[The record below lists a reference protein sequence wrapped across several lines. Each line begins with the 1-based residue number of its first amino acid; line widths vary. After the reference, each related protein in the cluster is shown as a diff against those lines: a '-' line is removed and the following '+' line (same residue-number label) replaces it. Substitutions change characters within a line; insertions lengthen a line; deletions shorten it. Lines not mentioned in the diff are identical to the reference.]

1 MAGQWTPCTCTATPR
16 GRTAGS
22 WRRRSGSNCRSRT
35 TRRCRTSWGST
46 PRESAA
52 NPWPSRSSC
61 CSGTCS
67 KRRRDGQV
75 GTVSGMNH
83 LTQDGPASGQPVPGP
98 MTVVIVDDHQMV
110 LDGLKAM
117 LAPYRDQ
124 VEIVGESSDPGRVVR
139 LVNDLKPDA
148 VLLDVR
154 LRGASGL
161 DLCAEILRV
170 TPGCKVVFL
179 TVYDDE
185 QYLYQALRVGAAGF
199 LLKRIRGGELVDY
212 LRRISD
218 GEVLID
224 PSLAG
229 RVALSAARLRSGEF
243 WPGAHLGLTQRES
256 EVLSLLVAG
265 LSNRAVAMRL
275 VVSEETVKT
284 HSRGIYRKLGV
295 SDRAGAVAVA
305 LREGVFH

>member
-1 MAGQWTPCTCTATPR
+1 MDR
-16 GRTAGS
+16 
-22 WRRRSGSNCRSRT
+22 
-35 TRRCRTSWGST
+35 
-46 PRESAA
+46 AA
-52 NPWPSRSSC
+52 PI
-61 CSGTCS
+61 
-67 KRRRDGQV
+67 
-75 GTVSGMNH
+75 
-83 LTQDGPASGQPVPGP
+83 
-98 MTVVIVDDHQMV
+98 TVVIVDDHQMV

-117 LAPYRDQ
+117 LAPYQDQ
-124 VEIVGESSDPGRVVR
+124 LRIVGEASEPAAA
-139 LVNDLKPDA
+139 LALATELKPDA

-154 LRGASGL
+154 LRDASGL
-161 DLCAEILRV
+161 DLCAEILRAR
-170 TPGCKVVFL
+170 PDCKVVFL

-199 LLKRIRGGELVDY
+199 LLKRIKGGELVDY
-212 LRRISD
+212 LRRICD

-265 LSNRAVAMRL
+265 LSNRAIAMKL

>member
-1 MAGQWTPCTCTATPR
+1 MDTVRSMNGQSP
-16 GRTAGS
+16 
-22 WRRRSGSNCRSRT
+22 
-35 TRRCRTSWGST
+35 
-46 PRESAA
+46 
-52 NPWPSRSSC
+52 
-61 CSGTCS
+61 
-67 KRRRDGQV
+67 
-75 GTVSGMNH
+75 H
-83 LTQDGPASGQPVPGP
+83 P
-98 MTVVIVDDHQMV
+98 MRLVIVDDHQMV

-117 LAPYRDQ
+117 LGPYTDQ
-124 VEIVGESSDPGRVVR
+124 VQVVGEASDPAEAVS
-139 LVNDLKPDA
+139 LVAGLGPDA

-161 DLCAEILRV
+161 DLCGDILAAR
-170 TPGCKVVFL
+170 PGCKVVFL

-212 LRRISD
+212 LRRIAD

-229 RVALSAARLRSGEF
+229 RVALSAARLHSGEF

-265 LSNRAVAMRL
+265 LSNRAIAAKL

-295 SDRAGAVAVA
+295 SDRAAAVTVA

>member
-1 MAGQWTPCTCTATPR
+1 MTW
-16 GRTAGS
+16 
-22 WRRRSGSNCRSRT
+22 
-35 TRRCRTSWGST
+35 
-46 PRESAA
+46 E
-52 NPWPSRSSC
+52 
-61 CSGTCS
+61 GTFP
-67 KRRRDGQV
+67 
-75 GTVSGMNH
+75 GM
-83 LTQDGPASGQPVPGP
+83 TGPP
-98 MTVVIVDDHQMV
+98 MRLVIVDDHQMV
-110 LDGLKAM
+110 LDGIKAM
-117 LAPYRDQ
+117 LGPYREQ
-124 VEIVGESSDPGRVVR
+124 VQVVGEASDPAEAVS
-139 LVNDLKPDA
+139 LVTSLDPDA

-161 DLCAEILRV
+161 DLCGDILAAR
-170 TPGCKVVFL
+170 PACKVVFL

-212 LRRISD
+212 LRRIKD

-224 PSLAG
+224 PALAG
-229 RVALSAARLRSGEF
+229 RVALSAARLHSGEF

-265 LSNRAVAMRL
+265 LSNRAIAAKL

-295 SDRAGAVAVA
+295 SDRAAAVTVA

>member
-1 MAGQWTPCTCTATPR
+1 MDRTPI
-16 GRTAGS
+16 
-22 WRRRSGSNCRSRT
+22 
-35 TRRCRTSWGST
+35 
-46 PRESAA
+46 
-52 NPWPSRSSC
+52 
-61 CSGTCS
+61 
-67 KRRRDGQV
+67 
-75 GTVSGMNH
+75 
-83 LTQDGPASGQPVPGP
+83 
-98 MTVVIVDDHQMV
+98 TVVIVDDHQMV
-110 LDGLKAM
+110 LDGLRAM
-117 LAPYRDQ
+117 LQPYQDQ
-124 VEIVGESSDPGRVVR
+124 VRITGEASEPAAA
-139 LVNDLKPDA
+139 LALATELKPDA

-154 LRGASGL
+154 LREASGL
-161 DLCAEILRV
+161 DLCSEILRAR
-170 TPGCKVVFL
+170 PACKIVFL

-199 LLKRIRGGELVDY
+199 LLKRIKGGELVDY
-212 LRRISD
+212 LRRICD

-224 PSLAG
+224 PALAG

-265 LSNRAVAMRL
+265 LSNRAIAMKL

-284 HSRGIYRKLGV
+284 HSRGVYRKLGV

>member
-1 MAGQWTPCTCTATPR
+1 MER
-16 GRTAGS
+16 
-22 WRRRSGSNCRSRT
+22 
-35 TRRCRTSWGST
+35 
-46 PRESAA
+46 AA
-52 NPWPSRSSC
+52 PI
-61 CSGTCS
+61 
-67 KRRRDGQV
+67 
-75 GTVSGMNH
+75 
-83 LTQDGPASGQPVPGP
+83 
-98 MTVVIVDDHQMV
+98 TVVIVDDHQMV
-110 LDGLKAM
+110 LDGLRAM
-117 LAPYRDQ
+117 LAPYQDQ
-124 VEIVGESSDPGRVVR
+124 LRIVGEAGEPAAA
-139 LVNDLKPDA
+139 LALATELKPDA

-154 LRGASGL
+154 LRDASGL
-161 DLCAEILRV
+161 DLCAEILRAR
-170 TPGCKVVFL
+170 PDCKVVFL

-199 LLKRIRGGELVDY
+199 LLKRIKGAELVDY
-212 LRRISD
+212 LRRICD

-265 LSNRAVAMRL
+265 LSNRAIAMKL

-284 HSRGIYRKLGV
+284 HSRGVYRKLGV

>member
-1 MAGQWTPCTCTATPR
+1 MT
-16 GRTAGS
+16 
-22 WRRRSGSNCRSRT
+22 
-35 TRRCRTSWGST
+35 
-46 PRESAA
+46 
-52 NPWPSRSSC
+52 
-61 CSGTCS
+61 GTFP
-67 KRRRDGQV
+67 
-75 GTVSGMNH
+75 GMN
-83 LTQDGPASGQPVPGP
+83 GQSPP
-98 MTVVIVDDHQMV
+98 MRLVIVDDHQMV

-117 LAPYRDQ
+117 LRPYAGQ
-124 VEIVGESSDPGRVVR
+124 VEVAGEASDPGEAVGLVAR
-139 LVNDLKPDA
+139 LRPDA

-161 DLCAEILRV
+161 DLCRDLLAAH
-170 TPGCKVVFL
+170 PGCKVVFL

-199 LLKRIRGGELVDY
+199 LLKRIRGGELVEY
-212 LRRISD
+212 LRRIGD

-229 RVALSAARLRSGEF
+229 RVALSAARLHSGEF

-265 LSNRAVAMRL
+265 LSNRAIAAKL

-295 SDRAGAVAVA
+295 SDRAAAVTVA